1 VAYAYGLAP
10 LFDPSREANVPTWFS
25 SSLLLASAV
34 ALAAV
39 GVRLREA
46 GSAGA
51 RWWLLAA
58 VLCLA
63 SLDETANLHELS
75 RQARRQFQP
84 GFGQLWVLFL
94 GPPALVF
101 VAAYVRFIARHAHPV
116 RRAFALGAALFVGG
130 ALGVEA
136 VEIVLERRQ
145 SGALAIA
152 LTMLAQEVLE
162 LLGAVVLLH
171 ASLSRLVLPD

>member
-1 VAYAYGLAP
+1 MDDADLPGRRRRSDRRRARPP
-10 LFDPSREANVPTWFS
+10 LP
-25 SSLLLASAV
+25 AV
-34 ALAAV
+34 RA
-39 GVRLREA
+39 RR
-46 GSAGA
+46 A
-51 RWWLLAA
+51 RWWLLLAA

-63 SLDETANLHELS
+63 SLDETANLHELLS

-101 VAAYVRFIARHAHPV
+101 VAAYVRFIARQAHPV

-130 ALGVEA
+130 ALGVEV